1 MKMTERHK
9 TQTNL
14 SEMHIKLNAKNIQII
29 KDFIEIEWFFIQMIR
44 FGELWYGRSIE
55 RGIFVW
61 MCLGQNHF
69 IGTFYLIFRIQM
81 NNIVAFYDFMWAY
94 SFQCEF

>member
-1 MKMTERHK
+1 MLYNVHAVLMCFRVNCRKFSDVSTKMTERHK

-44 FGELWYGRSIE
+44 FGEL
-55 RGIFVW
+55 
-61 MCLGQNHF
+61 
-69 IGTFYLIFRIQM
+69 
-81 NNIVAFYDFMWAY
+81 
-94 SFQCEF
+94 